1 MKGDDIE
8 LPKLPSTE
16 ILKVEN
22 SNNHVFIT
30 GTTGLLG
37 SELLYQHLIK
47 GFSVYTVIRAECSK
61 SARNRVLKQLK
72 NIRKNR
78 EATLRKFTC
87 GCWGYFKRIFR
98 NVTRRI

>member
-22 SNNHVFIT
+22 SNNHV
-30 GTTGLLG
+30 LLQEQRIAR

-72 NIRKNR
+72 KYQENR
-78 EATLRKFTC
+78 EATLRKNLHVVVGDISKEFS
-87 GCWGYFKRIFR
+87 

>member
-37 SELLYQHLIK
+37 ANCYI
-47 GFSVYTVIRAECSK
+47 
-61 SARNRVLKQLK
+61 N
-72 NIRKNR
+72 
-78 EATLRKFTC
+78 TL
-87 GCWGYFKRIFR
+87 
-98 NVTRRI
+98 